1 MDVISNYLTGIDFS
15 LRGASLLFGRL
26 MFPSFYFDQLE
37 LCMVS
42 GDFQPLKK
50 LCDRVEEYQLFL
62 ADIFYVIT
70 RQYPIPE
77 VLWLLKVN

>member
-1 MDVISNYLTGIDFS
+1 MERVDFS
-15 LRGASLLFGRL
+15 LRGACLLFGRL

-37 LCMVS
+37 VCMVHENY
-42 GDFQPLKK
+42 QALKL

-70 RQYPIPE
+70 QRFPIPE
-77 VLWLLKVN
+77 VLWLLKKN